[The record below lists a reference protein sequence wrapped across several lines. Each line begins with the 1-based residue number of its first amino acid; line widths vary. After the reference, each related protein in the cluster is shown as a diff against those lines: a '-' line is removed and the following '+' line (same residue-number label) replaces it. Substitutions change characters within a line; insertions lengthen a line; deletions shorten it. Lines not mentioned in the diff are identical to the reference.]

1 MKLCSKTNVDK
12 TIITF
17 SNDECIG
24 NDTYNSWLN
33 KLLNEPY
40 KKILIEKD
48 NSEIEIIK
56 ERES

>member
-12 TIITF
+12 TTITF

-24 NDTYNSWLN
+24 NVTYNSWLN

-40 KKILIEKD
+40 KKIWIEKD
-48 NSEIEIIK
+48 SGEIEIIK
-56 ERES
+56 EIES